1 MEKAL
6 FNEGLGCCACE
17 DKTAGFEG
25 GLTCA
30 DKRNIFTNREQ
41 KVLAKI
47 REVSRMAGALKAE
60 ISRTDEAG
68 RQAGLKELERLRKV
82 RAVLEVER
90 VAASEERMR
99 LLGHLP

>member
-1 MEKAL
+1 
-6 FNEGLGCCACE
+6 
-17 DKTAGFEG
+17 
-25 GLTCA
+25 
-30 DKRNIFTNREQ
+30 
-41 KVLAKI
+41 
-47 REVSRMAGALKAE
+47 MAGALKAE